1 MANYKKWSD
10 TEKSFIRDNAS
21 LMGDKEIAVKLSSI
35 TGQNISADMIRQ
47 QRRKLSLIKK
57 IGRPKKQELN
67 DSGIQ
72 S

>member
-10 TEKSFIRDNAS
+10 TEKSFIRDNAPS
-21 LMGDKEIAVKLSSI
+21 MGDKEIALKLSVI

-47 QRRKLSLIKK
+47 QRRKLLLIKK
-57 IGRPKKQELN
+57 IGRPKKLDWKDAEL
-67 DSGIQ
+67 Q